1 MRLFFLSIAIVLAVG
16 SAPAAVSAQGALREI
31 SFGLT
36 AKTANEWPEYISES
50 LGFFSGNGLKVDI
63 VYTGSSAAGAQQ
75 LAAGALDISEVS
87 STQIVE
93 AIQGGAP
100 FVEMVAHSEKAPYAV
115 VGKKGVKSLADLK
128 GKTII
133 VGGPND
139 ITRVFMDKV
148 LAVGGHLKP
157 QDYTY
162 TFAGATNARFAALVN
177 GGVDA
182 AILFPPF
189 SFRAASQGYP
199 VLDEISKYFPIFLFD
214 AFCAQPGWA
223 RAHSDILVSFG
234 KAYIQGVLWLY
245 NPANKAR
252 AIQILSDATGTT
264 PEDAAQTYDLFVTK
278 LHIYSRTGVPTTA
291 QFAPV
296 LDALVKTGE
305 LKPPLPDASK
315 FFDDRYIKQANAAL
329 HR

>member
-1 MRLFFLSIAIVLAVG
+1 MRLFFLIVAIALAG
-16 SAPAAVSAQGALREI
+16 GPPSTASAQGALREI

-36 AKTANEWPEYISES
+36 AKTANEWPEYISETM
-50 LGFFSGNGLKVDI
+50 GFFAANGIKDDI
-63 VYTGSSAAGAQQ
+63 IYTGSSAAGAQQ

-93 AIQGGAP
+93 AIIGGAP
-100 FVEMVAHSEKAPYAV
+100 FVEVVAHSEKAPYAV
-115 VGKKGVKSLADLK
+115 VGKKGLKSLADLK
-128 GKTII
+128 GKMII

-148 LAVGGHLKP
+148 LAQGGHLKP
-157 QDYTY
+157 DDYTY

-199 VLDEISKYFPIFLFD
+199 LLDDISKYFPTFLFD
-214 AFCAQPGWA
+214 AFCVQPAWA
-223 RAHSDILVSFG
+223 RAHGDLLVAFG
-234 KAYIQGVLWLY
+234 KAYIQGVVWLY

-252 AIQILSDATGTT
+252 AIQILSDATGTSA
-264 PEDAAQTYDLFVTK
+264 EDAAQTYDLFVTK
-278 LHIYSRTGVPTTA
+278 LHIYSASGIPTVA

-296 LDALVKTGE
+296 VDALVKTGE
-305 LKPPLPDASK
+305 LKPPLPDVTK
-315 FFDDRYIKQANAAL
+315 FYDDRYIKQANAQL